1 MSACR
6 RYRERLID
14 DLDGTL
20 AAPDA
25 GRLRDHLDRCPAC
38 AKAREDLRRS
48 RDRVRSLP
56 PVEPPPWLED
66 RILVRIHTGQAPRR
80 KPAPRWLRPALP
92 AAALL
97 LFGFTGYLVLRRPGG
112 PTAPAEAKAEAG
124 PPAPARPAGPASGVA
139 TQPTGPAPGAPA
151 KAARPAP
158 ASAPSAA
165 APQAVL
171 QAAPQAVPQ
180 AGAPAG
186 GASAPGTPAFAPA
199 PTQASP
205 ARPEVAE
212 RAAPAPAPP
221 AVADKLQAAARA
233 DRRAPAGELAAPAAG
248 VRAKSAPAITSLAL
262 SWEPGDSIRAASR
275 AQAAF
280 EAAGATILSRPGPD
294 YRGITA
300 RVPGPALDA
309 LLERLQ
315 AMGPLP
321 DAPPRPT
328 RLRGEVLVTMTW

>member
-1 MSACR
+1 MSTCR
-6 RYRERLID
+6 RCREWLID
-14 DLDGTL
+14 DLDGAL
-20 AAPDA
+20 APPEA

-38 AKAREDLRRS
+38 AKTREDLRRS
-48 RDRVRSLP
+48 RDLVRSLP

-112 PTAPAEAKAEAG
+112 PSAPAEAKAEAV
-124 PPAPARPAGPASGVA
+124 PSAPAGPASPVSGTA
-139 TQPTGPAPGAPA
+139 TQPAGPAPGAPA

-158 ASAPSAA
+158 ASVPPAEAPR
-165 APQAVL
+165 V
-171 QAAPQAVPQ
+171 VPQ
-180 AGAPAG
+180 AGAPAS
-186 GASAPGTPAFAPA
+186 GASAPGMPAFAPA
-199 PTQASP
+199 PPQAPP
-205 ARPEVAE
+205 ARHEVAE
-212 RAAPAPAPP
+212 LAAPAPAPP
-221 AVADKLQAAARA
+221 AIADKLQAAARA